1 MTSTLESKQCPNPLK
16 IIKFSSSSVISC
28 HGVLAKAKSK
38 SHNPKISQK
47 RMLKKNPKNKPK
59 KIKSRSQEMDQLRKK
74 EANKPKKNKNRKN
87 P

>member
-1 MTSTLESKQCPNPLK
+1 
-16 IIKFSSSSVISC
+16 
-28 HGVLAKAKSK
+28 
-38 SHNPKISQK
+38 
-47 RMLKKNPKNKPK
+47 MLKKNPKNKPK